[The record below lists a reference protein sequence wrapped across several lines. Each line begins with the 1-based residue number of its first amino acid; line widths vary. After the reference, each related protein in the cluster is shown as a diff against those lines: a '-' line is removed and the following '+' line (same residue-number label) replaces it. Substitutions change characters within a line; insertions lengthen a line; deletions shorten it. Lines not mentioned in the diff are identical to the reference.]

1 MNAEKIL
8 AVEDTTYAVAKFN
21 FMTSSQLGGSITS
34 YNTGLGSESGSMP
47 GFIFF
52 FKECFFRV
60 NQDRVRVRVRVSV
73 MVRARVSV
81 NHNPNPNLK
90 TAFFYKK
97 RYTPIPIPIP
107 TPRFTD
113 TRPSWGSGFESRQP
127 KLWRWVVKS
136 LCNLRILF
144 SSSKTSKGTP
154 FQTTSAKFG

>member
-1 MNAEKIL
+1 MNFIYWNNVGTAEWRNECREDPRTWRHNLCSCKIQ
-8 AVEDTTYAVAKFN
+8 FN
-21 FMTSSQLGGSITS
+21 DQLLVGWQ

-52 FKECFFRV
+52 VKEC
-60 NQDRVRVRVRVSV
+60 NI

-97 RYTPIPIPIP
+97 RYTPIPIPMP